1 MNLNG
6 QIIFQIKLEI
16 CYQIEFYGILP
27 HFKHAPRYKCALD
40 RPKDVL
46 KMSSQKRMMKV
57 PKIDGNSIRTH
68 RE

>member
-1 MNLNG
+1 MASSHTLNTP
-6 QIIFQIKLEI
+6 QDI
-16 CYQIEFYGILP
+16 
-27 HFKHAPRYKCALD
+27 KCALD

-68 RE
+68 KEWADYELNHNTRKTQ